1 MKINVVHPIRR
12 EQYYEWP
19 EGRICPLNSG
29 ILLDLSQPS
38 SPMMYVGFLHGCAP
52 DTLSYVY
59 PFWLPRTQELT
70 PEDIGRCMDAI
81 LPLCERFAENPKDLE
96 LKDEIERAVD
106 AFFMPER
113 FLPDAEENLAAVPLQ

>member
-1 MKINVVHPIRR
+1 MKINVVHPVRR

-29 ILLDLSQPS
+29 ILLDLSQPD
-38 SPMMYVGFLHGCAP
+38 SPMMYVGFLHGCTP
-52 DTLSYVY
+52 DTLSFVH
-59 PFWLPRTQELT
+59 PFWLPHTQDLA

-81 LPLCERFAENPKDLE
+81 LPLCERFADNPKDLD

-106 AFFMPER
+106 MFFVPEK
-113 FLPDAEENLAAVPLQ
+113 FMPDAEENLSAVPVQ